1 MKNKLPRK
9 YKVIIIFQFVMIV
22 FLFYCL
28 ISNYFIESDDKWFK
42 EDSPDKKYSISAYV
56 PNGVSTF
63 GLTKARVRIYNKE
76 LKSYSCY
83 FYIDIDSK
91 GSRPNKDNYNLEWH
105 EDYVIITTINSNGK
119 SNSVRVYWE
128 DL

>member
-28 ISNYFIESDDKWFK
+28 LSDHYMQSSDKWFK
-42 EDSPDKKYSISAYV
+42 ENSPDGQYNVQASFPEGISTFSASEAQILIYDNFQKKYINSIV
-56 PNGVSTF
+56 
-63 GLTKARVRIYNKE
+63 L
-76 LKSYSCY
+76 
-83 FYIDIDSK
+83 YIDTNGK
-91 GSRPNKDNYNLEWH
+91 YPNKDNYNLEWH